1 MSMPYDK
8 MMNTEHTDDFI
19 RFMQFKTQKTG
30 ANSRV
35 PPICSDSGQFHPAP
49 RNSIRLIILI
59 LCFTFLI
66 LYIMLVL
73 VSGY

>member
-30 ANSRV
+30 AN
-35 PPICSDSGQFHPAP
+35 
-49 RNSIRLIILI
+49 
-59 LCFTFLI
+59 
-66 LYIMLVL
+66 
-73 VSGY
+73 